1 MKKLIAWLKSLFK
14 RKPKSARVI
23 VVNGRSVYIK
33 NDDSFTIENGVVRH
47 KDNAE
52 LIVQLYQKVTDGC
65 INQEA
70 DNPVCPPRKQKI
82 AGGLPGR
89 RAAFEYG

>member
-1 MKKLIAWLKSLFK
+1 MHFRADGDQQEI
-14 RKPKSARVI
+14 
-23 VVNGRSVYIK
+23 
-33 NDDSFTIENGVVRH
+33 DSRLHGSPHT
-47 KDNAE
+47 DNAE
-52 LIVQLYQKVTDGC
+52 LIVQLYQKVADGC

-70 DNPVCPPRKQKI
+70 DNPVCPSRKQKI

>member
-1 MKKLIAWLKSLFK
+1 MHFRADGDQQEI
-14 RKPKSARVI
+14 
-23 VVNGRSVYIK
+23 
-33 NDDSFTIENGVVRH
+33 DSCLHGSPHT
-47 KDNAE
+47 DNAE